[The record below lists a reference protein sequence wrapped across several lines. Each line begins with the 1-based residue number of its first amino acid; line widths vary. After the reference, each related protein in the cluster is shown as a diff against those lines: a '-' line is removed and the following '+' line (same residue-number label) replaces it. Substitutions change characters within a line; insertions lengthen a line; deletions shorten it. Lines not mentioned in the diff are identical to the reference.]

1 MMHLSTQGQAK
12 RAHVRDIFDD
22 ASAKYSMQISY
33 DVLMRAALFLQ
44 CNRMDK
50 HNKKR

>member
-1 MMHLSTQGQAK
+1 MMHLSTQGQVK

-22 ASAKYSMQISY
+22 VSAKYSMQISY

-44 CNRMDK
+44 CSRMDK
-50 HNKKR
+50 RKKR